1 MSSAVHDRRPFQ
13 VLLRNL
19 SPRSAILRP
28 DAGTFRSAGSLK
40 KSEYSFGIF
49 REGVVMKKA
58 VAAWEGIRSHALPHA
73 LGRAGSVMLLAV
85 PLSGCAGGILQPR
98 GETGAASSKILL
110 DAVGIMS
117 VIVVPTIVALMVI
130 GFWFRASNTRAR
142 YQPSFV
148 YSGRLEIIVW
158 SIPILVIMFLGG
170 LTWIGSHELDPFVPI
185 ASDAK
190 DPPLEVQVISLD
202 WKWLFIYPQQR
213 IASVNELVVPVGT
226 PVHFFLTSATVMNQ
240 FFVPQLGSMIATMN
254 GMQTQLN
261 LRADHL
267 GNYSGF
273 SAQYSGDGFSGMHFT
288 VRAVTQDDFQHW
300 AAATQQQRGPALDR
314 NGYFDLLRE
323 SCDVEPFTYS
333 SADPT
338 LFSAVV
344 KRDLPPGP
352 GPYAGRAGEGVRS
365 VGCG

>member
-1 MSSAVHDRRPFQ
+1 MEKSAV
-13 VLLRNL
+13 
-19 SPRSAILRP
+19 
-28 DAGTFRSAGSLK
+28 DARDN
-40 KSEYSFGIF
+40 
-49 REGVVMKKA
+49 
-58 VAAWEGIRSHALPHA
+58 IRSRCRLR
-73 LGRAGSVMLLAV
+73 RAGCAFVVLAPAV
-85 PLSGCAGGILQPR
+85 VLGGCAGGVLQPK
-98 GETGAASSKILL
+98 GPIGAATSKILL

-117 VIVVPTIVALMVI
+117 VIVVPTIVALVVI
-130 GFWFRASNTRAR
+130 GWWFRASNTRAR

-158 SIPILVIMFLGG
+158 SIPVLVIMFLGG

-185 ASDAK
+185 ASNAK

-213 IASVNELVVPVGT
+213 IASVNELVVPAGT
-226 PVHFFLTSATVMNQ
+226 PIHFFLTSATVMNQ

-254 GMQTQLN
+254 GMQTQLF
-261 LRADHL
+261 LQADHP
-267 GNYSGF
+267 GNYYGL

-288 VRAVTQDDFQHW
+288 VRAVAQDEFQHW
-300 AAATQQQRGPALDR
+300 VSATQQQSGPALDR

-352 GPYAGRAGEGVRS
+352 GPYVGRAGLGVRPI
-365 VGCG
+365 GCG